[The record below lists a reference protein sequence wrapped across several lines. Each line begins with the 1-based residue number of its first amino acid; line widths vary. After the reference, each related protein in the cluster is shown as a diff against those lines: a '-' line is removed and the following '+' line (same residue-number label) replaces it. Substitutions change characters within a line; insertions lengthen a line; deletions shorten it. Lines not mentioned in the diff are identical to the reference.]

1 MSGSCMPALAPLPA
15 LLPDLAWATCNK
27 QKQDIGSGEEDMFGA
42 PMPCS
47 THTMARV

>member
-15 LLPDLAWATCNK
+15 PLLGLAWTTCNK

-47 THTMARV
+47 AHTMARV